1 MGGYG
6 STTDRATG
14 GTKKPPEGGLLG
26 YFVISLEKVSE
37 KWRSSS
43 MRGMLSQRRAISSS
57 METLHHSSKARPVT

>member
-1 MGGYG
+1 MSKKLRPCGRLLVKRKMGGYG

-37 KWRSSS
+37 K
-43 MRGMLSQRRAISSS
+43 
-57 METLHHSSKARPVT
+57 